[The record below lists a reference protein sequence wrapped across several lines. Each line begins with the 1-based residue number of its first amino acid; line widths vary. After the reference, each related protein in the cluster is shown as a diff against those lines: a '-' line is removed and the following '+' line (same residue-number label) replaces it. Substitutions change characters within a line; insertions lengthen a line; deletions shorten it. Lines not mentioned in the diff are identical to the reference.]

1 MHVHFDSDTTTL
13 ENKFPFSKSFWK
25 DIFEHWKVVI
35 LIFAGYQNKML
46 RTSWK
51 FTSSSF
57 KSKIKV
63 LADWFLARAL
73 PLDDRWPLSCY
84 VLPWERGR
92 FLSYF
97 LYLEGLQSHDER
109 PTLMAR
115 SNCCYLLLAPFPNT
129 INLGVMASIYEFW
142 RRGAQTLSR
151 YLKLKSNN
159 SFAVNFPTFL

>member
-57 KSKIKV
+57 PRSRCLLIGSWRG
-63 LADWFLARAL
+63 LSPWMIDGHFLAMSSHGREGGFS
-73 PLDDRWPLSCY
+73 PTSSTWKVSNPMMRDRLSWPDLT
-84 VLPWERGR
+84 VVT
-92 FLSYF
+92 SYWLHF
-97 LYLEGLQSHDER
+97 QTPSLWGLWLQYMNFDGEGHK
-109 PTLMAR
+109 R
-115 SNCCYLLLAPFPNT
+115 SVD
-129 INLGVMASIYEFW
+129 IWS
-142 RRGAQTLSR
+142 
-151 YLKLKSNN
+151 
-159 SFAVNFPTFL
+159 